1 MTTRASK
8 TIQRLL
14 FRLGLWLLLLGTL
27 PAWFFFGPRA
37 GISFVAGGALA
48 ALNFAW
54 FDRLAGTLVMI
65 DPKIS
70 KRRMLTGLFLRLLLL
85 PLGLYVMIRFLFLS
99 VPAAVAGLTVF
110 YCSVFVEGILEAF
123 ETTPKRNART

>member
-1 MTTRASK
+1 MTTSSSK
-8 TIQRLL
+8 PIQRRL
-14 FRLGLWLLLLGTL
+14 FRLGIWLVLLATL
-27 PAWFFFGPRA
+27 PTWFFFGLRV

-54 FDRLAGTLVMI
+54 FDRVAGILVTI
-65 DPKIS
+65 DPKAS
-70 KRRMLTGLFLRLLLL
+70 KRRMLTGFFLRLLLL

-123 ETTPKRNART
+123 ETTSKRNART

>member
-8 TIQRLL
+8 TIQRRL
-14 FRLGLWLLLLGTL
+14 FRLGVWLVLLGTL
-27 PAWFFFGPRA
+27 PAGFFFGVRVA
-37 GISFVAGGALA
+37 ISFVTGGALA
-48 ALNFAW
+48 ALNFVW
-54 FDRLAGTLVMI
+54 FDRIAAILVTG
-65 DPKIS
+65 DPKVS
-70 KRRMLTGLFLRLLLL
+70 KRRMLTGFFLRLLLL

-123 ETTPKRNART
+123 ETTSKRNART